1 MNELLAKYP
10 AVLDVAT
17 VAEILGVTP
26 ATVRRLLK
34 ANVIPSVKVGRL
46 TRVTKDKL
54 IDYLEERS
62 VQLMKEKA
70 NISLELLLLNDLL
83 RTEVIDK
90 EIYDKAVAKINANLN
105 QAA

>member
-54 IDYLEERS
+54 INYLEERS
-62 VQLMKEKA
+62 VQLMKEKT

-83 RTEVIDK
+83 RTKVIDK
-90 EIYDKAVAKINANLN
+90 EIYDKAVAKINAN
-105 QAA
+105 